1 MCFIIGQMSIFSLI
15 KAQTNRLKNRN
26 LAIYREIYTKNQKY
40 ILSLSV
46 LLTVLKIANQNENR
60 LPFFISL
67 MK

>member
-1 MCFIIGQMSIFSLI
+1 MCFIIGQRPIFSLI

-46 LLTVLKIANQNENR
+46 LLTVLKIAIQNENR